1 MYKLEN
7 GKWFESHRGYDNDGE
22 PFDEWI
28 EVPMS
33 RVSTIDLLDEW
44 EALVNELSEK
54 SLELTECKDEYAQ
67 KEFKIVFQSDIPFK
81 EMYGSASEK
90 TRKQHAKGELSDL
103 NGQITGLEVSVDY
116 LKHRIELLKYV
127 VKTKNILLVST
138 ELNGV

>member
-1 MYKLEN
+1 MFKCEN

-28 EVPMS
+28 EVPLTK
-33 RVSTIDLLDEW
+33 VPAVELLNEW
-44 EALVNELSEK
+44 ESLVGELAEK
-54 SLELTECKDEYAQ
+54 SLELSECKDEYAR
-67 KEFKIVFQSDIPFK
+67 KEFAIVFQSDIPFK

-103 NGQITGLEVSVDY
+103 DGQITALEVSTDW

-127 VKTKNILLVST
+127 IRTKNVLMEVK
-138 ELNGV
+138 E